1 MIAPLDLQ
9 SERFVAT
16 GNVASEGV
24 LNQIG
29 RPRMDHL
36 EVLLRE
42 AVQNAWDARASHS
55 QPVRFAVR
63 SWTLSA
69 VARNLMRDVVLSELP
84 PGLPQALS
92 ELVGGSTDCRVL
104 ELSDRGTVGLDG
116 PTRADTIEVPGESR
130 NFLNLLRNVGQPT
143 QRQHGAGTFGFGKA
157 ALYLM
162 SKAHAICVH
171 SRCRSNGAIE
181 SRFMV
186 SALGS
191 KYQIEAGANRG
202 IFTGRHWWGR
212 RAHEIVD
219 PVRGEEV
226 DSIARALGLA
236 AFDAIE
242 CGTTILILAP
252 RIEGD
257 APARDVAEILMRNC
271 WPKMLAGRDGLPS
284 MVFDVLWDG
293 VATTVPSPRH
303 HPRYGG
309 FCRALDRVRTSNRQA
324 VSDATGRAVPIRC
337 EKPKK
342 HLGMLGLQ
350 RVVRDAP
357 ATEVSTEG
365 RASGAPPGS
374 DDLRNHIALLRRPEL
389 VVKYLAGPPSA
400 SEIVDYAGVFLV
412 DGEVD
417 AIFARSEPPTHDDW
431 THQAL
436 DDPQEKT
443 FIRVALRR
451 VQENIRLF
459 MEVGEARPAQGET
472 RPLGMLS
479 GFLGELLSEAGPGAA
494 KPLPPE
500 EPVAGPSSGPAA
512 PGPGPSGGGGASGPS
527 GGGTSGPSGGSGASG
542 AAGGGRGSRPR
553 TRVAAG
559 AAELVETADGVE
571 LHVPI
576 IVTAAAGSAAT
587 MVEAMTTAVL
597 DGDVL
602 EREPP
607 QGAAVPLVRR
617 WVAGSVRREGGN
629 TLELTD
635 TDPREWVAIVA
646 VPDDSLVDVTFS
658 ASSRWP

>member
-1 MIAPLDLQ
+1 MIVPLDLQ

-42 AVQNAWDARASHS
+42 AVQNAWDARASQGH
-55 QPVRFAVR
+55 PVRFAVR
-63 SWTLSA
+63 SWMLTA
-69 VARNLMRDVVLSELP
+69 AANDLMREVVLRELP

-92 ELVGGSTDCRVL
+92 EVVGASSNCRVL

-116 PTRADTIEVPGESR
+116 PTRADTIEVAGESR

-162 SKAHAICVH
+162 SRAHTICVH
-171 SRCRSNGAIE
+171 SRCRIGAAVE

-191 KYQIEAGANRG
+191 KYQIEQGANRG

-212 RAHEIVD
+212 SAHDIVD
-219 PVRGEEV
+219 PVRGV
-226 DSIARALGLA
+226 DADAIAHVLGLPT
-236 AFDAIE
+236 FDGAE

-252 RIEGD
+252 RIESS
-257 APARDVAEILMRNC
+257 APARDVADILMRNC
-271 WPKMLAGRDGLPS
+271 WPKMLGTKGSVAP
-284 MVFDVLWDG
+284 MQFEVVWDG
-293 VATTVPSPRH
+293 VETTVPSPRED
-303 HPRYGG
+303 PRYAG
-309 FCRALDRVRTSNRQA
+309 FCRALDRVRASTRQPA
-324 VSDATGRAVPIRC
+324 SDATGRSVPIRC

-342 HLGMLGLQ
+342 HLGVLALQ

-357 ATEVSTEG
+357 AAEALTDARG
-365 RASGAPPGS
+365 SGAPPSS
-374 DDLRNHIALLRRPEL
+374 DDVRNHVALLRRPEL

-400 SEIVDYAGVFLV
+400 SQLVDYAGVFLV
-412 DGEVD
+412 DSEVD

-436 DDPQEKT
+436 DDPQEKS

-451 VQENIRLF
+451 IQENIRLF
-459 MEVGEARPAQGET
+459 MEVGETRPAQGET
-472 RPLGMLS
+472 QPLGMLS
-479 GFLGELLSEAGPGAA
+479 GFLGELLSEDGPGAA
-494 KPLPPE
+494 RPVPPE
-500 EPVAGPSSGPAA
+500 EPPAGPAAGPGA
-512 PGPGPSGGGGASGPS
+512 PGPGPGASGGGGTAGPS
-527 GGGTSGPSGGSGASG
+527 GGGRGA
-542 AAGGGRGSRPR
+542 RPR
-553 TRVAAG
+553 ARVATG
-559 AAELVETADGVE
+559 SAELIETADGVE
-571 LHVPI
+571 LHVPVT
-576 IVTAAAGSAAT
+576 VTAAAGSAAT
-587 MVEAMTTAVL
+587 IVDATTTAVL

-607 QGAAVPLVRR
+607 QGAAIPQVRR
-617 WVAGSVRREGGN
+617 WVAGNVTRESGN
-629 TLELTD
+629 TLELTSA
-635 TDPREWVAIVA
+635 DPREWVAIIT

-658 ASSRWP
+658 ASSRWQ